1 MSKTIL
7 ISNRL
12 PVTVRKKDD
21 QITFHESIGGLATG
35 LKGYQQK
42 SGSPWIGWAGI
53 ADEVLS
59 DDDKQLIDDKLNEKW
74 SCVPV
79 SLTKDDL
86 DKYYYGFSNNT
97 IWPLFHYFLN
107 KTHYDFRT
115 WEAYKR
121 VNNKFFEAV
130 DRIMEADDTVWIHD
144 YQLMLLPQ
152 MIRNKYPNAKIGFFL
167 HIPFPSYELFR
178 TLIWREEILRGLL
191 GADLIGFHTYDYVR
205 HFFSTCTR
213 LLGLNRKIHTI
224 IYEDREVH
232 VGAFPM
238 GIDYDFFAGHTT
250 DEPQAA
256 SFKKMSSMKT
266 ILSIDRLDYTKGI
279 PEKIRSFRRLLV
291 RYPQY
296 REKVRFNLIVAPSRV
311 KVDSY
316 KRLRRQITELVSSV
330 NGTYGT
336 VDWMPIWFYF
346 QSFPQEQ
353 LISFYRHS
361 DVLLVTPLRDGM
373 NLVAKEYTA
382 SRTDLQG
389 MLVISETA
397 GAARE
402 LGEAVIVNP
411 YDYNAVAAGIKT
423 AMEMPAEEKASRN
436 KIMQERLKRYNIHF
450 WVRTFLGTLK
460 QVTSQPDI
468 IAAKNLD
475 QDHSLVVNAYRQ
487 AKKRVLF
494 LDYDGTL
501 VGFAQTPELAKPDA
515 ELRELLRTLA
525 EDPKNTIVINS
536 GRDKSSLEQWF
547 PESNLHLVSAHGL
560 WVRHPNQK
568 WKMTVPLQNEWKKA
582 IRPILQ
588 MNADRMPGS
597 FIEEKEYSLA
607 WHYRLCEPDAIDLWL
622 PTIKANLMNLTSSL
636 NLRILQGKK
645 VLEIK
650 DNRVSKGSVTPLFL
664 RGKHYDFVFGV
675 GDDQTDEDLFAS
687 LPKNAFS
694 VKVGIDET
702 RAAYRLKSWH
712 AVRALLRKFAETGKE
727 LEAANR
733 L

>member
-1 MSKTIL
+1 LSKTIL
-7 ISNRL
+7 VSNRL
-12 PVTVRKKDD
+12 PITVSKKDD

-53 ADEVLS
+53 ADEALS
-59 DDDKQLIDDKLNEKW
+59 DDEKQLINDKLNEKW

-115 WEAYKR
+115 WDAYKR

-130 DRIMEADDTVWIHD
+130 DRLMEADDTVWIHD

-152 MIRNKYPNAKIGFFL
+152 MIRDKYPNARIGFFL

-178 TLIWREEILRGLL
+178 TLIWRKEILRGLL

-213 LLGLNRKIHTI
+213 LLGLSRKIHTI
-224 IYEDREVH
+224 IYEGREVH

-238 GIDYDFFAGHTT
+238 GIDYDFFAGHAT
-250 DEPQAA
+250 DEPQKA
-256 SFKKMSSMKT
+256 SFKKMSSTKT

-316 KRLRRQITELVSSV
+316 KRLRQQITELVSSV

-336 VDWMPIWFYF
+336 ADWMPIWFYF

-353 LISFYRHS
+353 LISLYRHS

-382 SRTDLQG
+382 ARTDLQG

-411 YDYNAVAAGIKT
+411 NDYNAVAAGIKT
-423 AMEMPAEEKASRN
+423 ALEMPAEEKVARN
-436 KIMQERLKRYNIHF
+436 KIMQGRLKRYNIHF

-460 QVTSQPDI
+460 QLTSQPDT

-475 QDHSLVVNAYRQ
+475 RDHSSVVNAYRQ

-501 VGFAQTPELAKPDA
+501 VGFAQTPELARPDA
-515 ELRELLRTLA
+515 ELKELLRTLA
-525 EDPKNTIVINS
+525 DDPKNTIVINS

-568 WKMTVPLQNEWKKA
+568 WQMTAPLHNEWKKA

-664 RGKHYDFVFGV
+664 RGKHYDFVFGI

-694 VKVGIDET
+694 VKVGTDET
-702 RAAYRLKSWH
+702 RAAYRLKSWQ

-727 LEAANR
+727 LDTADH